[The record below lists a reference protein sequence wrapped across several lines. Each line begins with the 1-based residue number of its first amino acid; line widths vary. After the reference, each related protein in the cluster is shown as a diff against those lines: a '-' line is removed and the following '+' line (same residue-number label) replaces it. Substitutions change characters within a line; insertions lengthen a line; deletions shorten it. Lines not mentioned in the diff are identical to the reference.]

1 MKLYKIAK
9 KNFHENFIIKNSI
22 KILLIYRKNIGN
34 YSFIKE
40 VIKILINKR
49 FNMDKLI
56 QKSKNSNDNV
66 LILKRTPPGAGLF
79 SNYMLILEHLWLNPN
94 QQYLIDWENFKTHY
108 NEKQK
113 VLGTKNAFEYYW
125 KQPSNYDLDFV
136 YKNMNYLISDDRY
149 DEEIFNFYDIA
160 TLFES
165 DHIKQLNKASK
176 LIPLNKT
183 SQNYLENKYQTIIKN
198 IDTLGIF
205 HRSTDYVKIKPKDH
219 YIQPTIDE
227 LIDKTHEFHKSKKFN
242 QIFISSD
249 DSSAIEDFKYK
260 LNLDLNIVHAERSL
274 VNSDKNERKYDKKSA
289 FITKTKANRQNDTYL
304 FGLEYLTDIYLLS
317 QCKYFIG
324 GFTSGTAAMFV
335 LNNNRFDDKFIFDLG
350 RY

>member
-1 MKLYKIAK
+1 MKLYKITK
-9 KNFHENFIIKNSI
+9 TNFHENFIVKNSL

-49 FNMDKLI
+49 FNMNKLI
-56 QKSKNSNDNV
+56 QKSKISNDDV

-79 SNYMLILEHLWLNPN
+79 SNYMLILEHLCFNAN
-94 QQYLIDWENFKTHY
+94 KKYLVDWQNFKTHY
-108 NEKQK
+108 NEKNK

-125 KQPSNYDLDFV
+125 EQPSNYDLDFV
-136 YKNMNYLISDDRY
+136 YKNMRYLICDDRY
-149 DEEIFNFYDIA
+149 DEEIFNFYDIE
-160 TLFES
+160 TLFER
-165 DHIKQLNKASK
+165 DNIKQLNIASK

-183 SQNYLENKYQTIIKN
+183 TQNYLDNEYSSIIKN

-219 YIQPTIDE
+219 YIQPTIDQ
-227 LIDKTHEFHKSKKFN
+227 LIAKTQEFYKSKKFD

-249 DSSAIEDFKYK
+249 DNSAIEDFKEK
-260 LNLDLNIVHAERSL
+260 INLDLNIVHAERSL
-274 VNSDKNERKYDKKSA
+274 VNSDKNERTYDKKTV

-335 LNNNRFDDKFIFDLG
+335 LNNNKFEDKFIFDLG